1 MPRGTAQPTFQE
13 REDRNQELLAAWRQ
27 CATQE
32 AADEAFDQIILYNLD
47 LCESLARRYANKGID
62 SDDLVQVA
70 RAALVGAVHRY
81 RPGSPNFVAFA
92 ILSIKGELKRHFR
105 DFGWTVRP
113 PRRLQELRAQVVVL
127 RDQVEQ
133 ELQGDVSAE
142 ELSDRLGSTPAEV
155 RECEH
160 MGSSFRPLSLEAPL
174 DRQTGSGTLAEQL
187 GDADGELEL
196 LPDVL
201 SLRTAVAELS
211 DRDRRI
217 LHLRFVEDLT
227 QAEIGKRLGVSQ
239 MQVSRLLNRIL
250 AQLREMMGTPEAA
263 A

>member
-1 MPRGTAQPTFQE
+1 MPRGTSQPSFQE
-13 REDRNQELLAAWRQ
+13 REDRNQLLLAEWRQ
-27 CATQE
+27 CSSRQ
-32 AADEAFDQIILYNLD
+32 AADEVFDRIILYNLD

-70 RAALVGAVHRY
+70 SAALVAAVHRY

-127 RDQVEQ
+127 RDQIEQ

-142 ELSDRLGSTPAEV
+142 ELSNRLGSTPAEV

-187 GDADGELEL
+187 GDLHGQLEL
-196 LPDVL
+196 LPDLL
-201 SLRTAVAELS
+201 SLRAAVAALT

-227 QAEIGKRLGVSQ
+227 QAEIGKQLGVSQ

-250 AQLREMMGTPEAA
+250 AQLRETMEVSEAA